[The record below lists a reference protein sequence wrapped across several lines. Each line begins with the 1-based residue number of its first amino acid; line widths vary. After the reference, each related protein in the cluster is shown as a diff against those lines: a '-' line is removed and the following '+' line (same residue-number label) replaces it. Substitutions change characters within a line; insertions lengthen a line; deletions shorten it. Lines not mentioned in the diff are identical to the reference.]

1 MSDTMLSELS
11 SLLGYDVT
19 ADSREMSEVFASTY
33 EMQETY
39 QEKEPYITAKTLVG
53 DRYIWTESFINKVLY
68 SLSTD
73 DLSDMNT
80 SEYQVM
86 IGFIEFENRHS
97 TSYTTAQETAGA
109 IGCTVYDTDGKSYA
123 VYESGISTKLCS
135 APLYDVPRDSAYKSL
150 DNVLVYIL
158 NCKDWQKQDVLNG
171 TLLDVSQCSI

>member
-1 MSDTMLSELS
+1 MSGKILNELS
-11 SLLGYDVT
+11 SLLDYNITV
-19 ADSREMSEVFASTY
+19 DSREMSEVFASTY

-39 QEKEPYITAKTLVG
+39 QEKEPYTTAKTLVG

-73 DLSDMNT
+73 DLSNMNT

-97 TSYTTAQETAGA
+97 TTYTTAQETAGA
-109 IGCTVYDTDGKSYA
+109 IGCTVYDEDGKSYA
-123 VYESGISTKLCS
+123 VYESGISANLCS
-135 APLYDVPRDSAYKSL
+135 APLYDVPRDSVYKSL

-158 NCKDWQKQDVLNG
+158 NCKDWQTQDVLSG
-171 TLLDVSQCSI
+171 TLLDVSPCSI